1 MINSKYFRVPK
12 KKEPLQEHEIHLTSK
27 QDPINFLKY
36 AIFLFEKRNLPYI
49 KFKASG
55 SAIAGLVN
63 ISEIL
68 KKVVPGVHQINRIY
82 TLKYEQDYEP
92 KEKGL
97 DHVTIVRNVPI
108 LEISFY
114 KELPD
119 LEMDKL
125 PGFQRALKPEIFDRV
140 KINFNNVIR
149 KRNKGVPSNNSRV
162 HSVRDNRTSY
172 DNYSKRTYNPGFRGG
187 KTMSRGGASSV
198 HSGFKP
204 GFRGGRGGFGI
215 KQGRGGYQG
224 QGERTGLKSGFR
236 GGRGGNRGG
245 RGGYSGHSNHGGSYN
260 NHRGNYNNHHSGGY
274 NNHRHGGGNVV
285 YNDFNDHHSTSTYK
299 NQDRDD
305 DDYSKYTKEV
315 LRDQEKHKRKYENQ

>member
-114 KELPD
+114 KELPQI
-119 LEMDKL
+119 EMENL
-125 PGFQRALKPEIFDRV
+125 PGFQRALRPEIFERV
-140 KINFNNVIR
+140 RINFNNVIR
-149 KRNKGVPSNNSRV
+149 KRNKGGSTPSVRT
-162 HSVRDNRTSY
+162 HSVRDRDNQSHSQNRRGG
-172 DNYSKRTYNPGFRGG
+172 YSVGFRGG
-187 KTMSRGGASSV
+187 NYNRSQRGGGSV

-204 GFRGGRGGFGI
+204 GFRGGRGNGFRGGFGPR
-215 KQGRGGYQG
+215 QGGDNQY
-224 QGERTGLKSGFR
+224 ERTGLKSGFR
-236 GGRGGNRGG
+236 GGRGGFRGG
-245 RGGYSGHSNHGGSYN
+245 RQQ
-260 NHRGNYNNHHSGGY
+260 
-274 NNHRHGGGNVV
+274 GNVI
-285 YNDFNDHHSTSTYK
+285 YNDFSDHHQNNNQNFGGRRHDGYSEVSRASTVRGFPKYRSK
-299 NQDRDD
+299 FDNQ
-305 DDYSKYTKEV
+305 T
-315 LRDQEKHKRKYENQ
+315 RKD